1 MNDDAPIIECGQMV
15 PGGWRSSLGFHS
27 SFLIL
32 VSSFRVAVLTLAII
46 LGVSGQSAAQRA
58 PHIGYVY
65 PAGGQ
70 RGTTFEVF
78 IGGQG
83 LDSPTGVVISGEGV
97 KAEILEHDKPLSA
110 VAAGD
115 VRDKLREMQPKLRAL
130 RNDPGI
136 TPAAMLPGIR
146 KLLREASLTEKE
158 LRLMADYDRRRN
170 DPKQQQNAQIG
181 ETVRLKVTIA
191 ETAEPGMHFW
201 RLRTVG
207 GLSNPVRFVV
217 GQHQEIREAEPP
229 VEFDLDRYNAS
240 ASVKK
245 SSAITPPFSLPA
257 TVNGHILPGEVDQ
270 FSFHARKGQQ
280 VVLDVDA
287 RSLIPYLADAV
298 PGWFQAVVAVYD
310 SSGNEVAFAG
320 SYRFDPDPVVF
331 YKIPE
336 DGDYR
341 IEVRDSIYRGR
352 EDFVYRITLGELPFL
367 TGISPLGAT
376 TGTKVDLTFQGGNL
390 GDSFRR
396 RYTAPDEPGL
406 VFLHATSG
414 PWRSNQIPFQV
425 DTLVEEPEHE
435 PNNSFGG
442 ACGIKPPT
450 VVNGRI
456 DARGDADY
464 FRLKGR
470 GNKEMIFEIF
480 ARRLGSPLD
489 SSLAVFDTDGK
500 QIGFNDDHE
509 DQASGL
515 TTHHADSRLS
525 VKLPPTGDCFVR
537 VTDTQ
542 NQGGVSDVYR
552 LKVTQAQPSFS
563 LRVTPPS
570 VNANVGGAAK
580 LTMHV
585 LRLDGFDGEITL
597 KLKGETQYFQLKNA
611 KIPAGQDHADISLTV
626 PSSPTAEPVAVA
638 LQGTAEVEGKT
649 IVADAIPAEDMMQ
662 AFIYRHLVPVD
673 ALLIDV
679 RPPVEKVADKP
690 KP

>member
-1 MNDDAPIIECGQMV
+1 MKTRDRRNQCSVFSIQSSR
-15 PGGWRSSLGFHS
+15 PGNVLKLIAEHCTLNIFRR
-27 SFLIL
+27 SFLGCLL
-32 VSSFRVAVLTLAII
+32 VIALADT
-46 LGVSGQSAAQRA
+46 AHAQRA

-70 RGTTFEVF
+70 RATTFEVVV
-78 IGGQG
+78 GGQG

-97 KAEILEHDKPLSA
+97 TVEILEHDKPLSA

-130 RNDPGI
+130 RNDPAT
-136 TPAAMLPGIR
+136 TPATLLPGIR
-146 KLLREASLTEKE
+146 KLLREAELTEKE

-181 ETVRLKVTIA
+181 ETVRMKVTIA
-191 ETAEPGMHFW
+191 ETAELGMRFW
-201 RLRTVG
+201 RLRTAG
-207 GLSNPVRFVV
+207 GLSNPMRFMV
-217 GQHQEIREAEPP
+217 GQHEEIREAEPP
-229 VEFDLDRYNAS
+229 PEFDLDRYS
-240 ASVKK
+240 ASSNTRK
-245 SSAITPPFSLPA
+245 SAITPAFSLPA

-270 FSFHARKGQQ
+270 FTFHAKKGQQ

-298 PGWFQAVVAVYD
+298 PGWFQAVVAVFD

-341 IEVRDSIYRGR
+341 IEVHDSIYRGR

-376 TGTKVDLTFQGGNL
+376 AGSKVNLTFQGGNL
-390 GDSFRR
+390 GENFRQK
-396 RYTAPDEPGL
+396 YTAPDEAGI
-406 VFLHATSG
+406 VYLHATNG
-414 PWRSNQIPFQV
+414 KWRSNSIPFQV
-425 DTLVEEPEHE
+425 DTLAEEPEHE
-435 PNNSFGG
+435 PNNSFGA
-442 ACGIKPPT
+442 ACEIKPPT
-450 VVNGRI
+450 IVNGRI

-470 GNKEMIFEIF
+470 GNKEMVFEIF
-480 ARRLGSPLD
+480 ARRLGSPMD
-489 SSLAVFDTDGK
+489 SSLAVFDTAGK

-509 DQASGL
+509 DPASGL

-525 VKLPPTGDCFVR
+525 VKLPATGECFVR

-542 NQGGVSDVYR
+542 NQGGVGLVYR
-552 LKVTQAQPSFS
+552 LKATQAQPSFA
-563 LRVTPPS
+563 LRITPAS
-570 VNANVGGAAK
+570 VNANVGGAAR
-580 LTMHV
+580 LTVHV
-585 LRLDGFDGEITL
+585 LRTDGFDGEIAL
-597 KLKGETQYFQLKNA
+597 KLKGTNEYFQLKNA

-626 PSSPTAEPVAVA
+626 PSTPTADPVAIS
-638 LQGTAEVEGKT
+638 LEGSSEVEGKT

-673 ALLIDV
+673 ALLVDV
-679 RPPVEKVADKP
+679 RPPAEKAKAE
-690 KP
+690 K